1 MDLARRFAFMVA
13 NDKLPYQPNLIT
25 CAGAAAVRRNRK
37 VGDQL
42 PLRLRF
48 WHDVL
53 PQPTFRI
60 SDPAPVMSRMKPR
73 RNRGVHCIRLVRR
86 FVNETHTEWSS
97 FRCELQPDGN
107 ELRNS
112 FQTNRDK
119 PSNAPRHSTPVSAS
133 SQRKRNQCRQEA
145 LGYRA

>member
-53 PQPTFRI
+53 TQPTTKLRHAGLATP
-60 SDPAPVMSRMKPR
+60 DDKTRANR
-73 RNRGVHCIRLVRR
+73 RCLER
-86 FVNETHTEWSS
+86 FVRP
-97 FRCELQPDGN
+97 FG
-107 ELRNS
+107 
-112 FQTNRDK
+112 
-119 PSNAPRHSTPVSAS
+119 
-133 SQRKRNQCRQEA
+133 
-145 LGYRA
+145 